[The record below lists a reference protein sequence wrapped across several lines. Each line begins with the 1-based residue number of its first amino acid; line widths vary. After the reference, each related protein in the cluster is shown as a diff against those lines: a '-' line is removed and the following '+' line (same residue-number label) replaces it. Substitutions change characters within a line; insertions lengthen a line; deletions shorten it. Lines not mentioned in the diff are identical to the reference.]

1 MTLGPPTI
9 REANGSE
16 HPSSPLEC
24 RLRKLTYMSPIYLDF
39 TIHRDDLPQP
49 IVEEKVQI
57 GSVPIMV
64 RSRRCNLNP
73 AHIDANRNLSPNQS
87 EEDKEHYHRLLEGK
101 GEDPYDPGGY
111 FIINGTE
118 RVLISMED
126 LAPNRVTVEMN
137 KRYAR
142 KTEVAKIFS
151 QKMVFANH
159 LRLRSE
165 RMEC

>member
-1 MTLGPPTI
+1 
-9 REANGSE
+9 
-16 HPSSPLEC
+16 
-24 RLRKLTYMSPIYLDF
+24 
-39 TIHRDDLPQP
+39 
-49 IVEEKVQI
+49 
-57 GSVPIMV
+57 MV
-64 RSRRCNLNP
+64 RSRCNLNP
-73 AHIDANRNLSPNQS
+73 AHIDANRNLSLNQS

-101 GEDPYDPGGY
+101 GDDPYDPGGY

-159 LRLRSE
+159 YG
-165 RMEC
+165 